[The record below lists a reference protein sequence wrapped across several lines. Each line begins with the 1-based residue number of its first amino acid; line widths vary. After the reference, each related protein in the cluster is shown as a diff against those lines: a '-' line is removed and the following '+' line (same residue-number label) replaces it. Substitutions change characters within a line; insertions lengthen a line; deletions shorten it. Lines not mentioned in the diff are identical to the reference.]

1 MSNPESD
8 IHAALMARAQ
18 VVEAALPYPFLW
30 PQNGGDLPEAEHIR
44 VSYVPNDN
52 VPLDLCSDVMD
63 RKGFLYLT
71 LVSHLG
77 QYEVVTRRKA
87 GEIAA
92 YFRRGQRLQQNSTK
106 VTITG
111 HTVRP
116 GRQEGGRWETP
127 IRISY
132 WSMA

>member
-1 MSNPESD
+1 MPVVEAD
-8 IHAALMARAQ
+8 VHTALMAQ
-18 VVEAALPYPFLW
+18 VEKITGFTLLW
-30 PQNGGDLPEAEHIR
+30 PQKGGEQPAGEHVR
-44 VSYVPNDN
+44 VSHVPNDN
-52 VPLDLCSDVMD
+52 DAADLSSDVME
-63 RKGFLYLT
+63 RQGFLYLT
-71 LVSHLG
+71 LVSDLG
-77 QYEVVTRRKA
+77 QYEAVTKRRA

-92 YFRRGQRLQQNSTK
+92 YFKRGQNLTSNGTTVK
-106 VTITG
+106 ITG

>member
-8 IHAALMARAQ
+8 IHAALMAQA
-18 VVEAALPYPFLW
+18 ETITGYPMLW
-30 PQNGGDLPEAEHIR
+30 PQKGGEQPAGEHIR
-44 VSYVPNDN
+44 VSHVPNDN
-52 VPLDLCSDVMD
+52 QPADLSSGTY
-63 RKGFLYLT
+63 RRQGFLYLT
-71 LVSHLG
+71 LVSDLG

-92 YFRRGQRLQQNSTK
+92 YFPRGKWLSKNGTK
-106 VTITG
+106 VQIAG
-111 HTVRP
+111 QTVRP

-132 WSMA
+132 RSMS

>member
-1 MSNPESD
+1 MANPESD
-8 IHAALMARAQ
+8 IHAALMAQA
-18 VVEAALPYPFLW
+18 ETITGYSMLW
-30 PQNGGDLPEAEHIR
+30 SQKGGDQPAGEHIR
-44 VSYVPNDN
+44 ISHVPNDN
-52 VPLDLCSDVMD
+52 APADLSSDVME
-63 RKGFLYLT
+63 RQGFLYLT
-71 LVSHLG
+71 LVSGLG
-77 QYEVVTRRKA
+77 QYEAVTKRKA

-92 YFRRGQRLQQNSTK
+92 YFKRGQRLTVNGTTVK
-106 VTITG
+106 ITG

>member
-8 IHAALMARAQ
+8 VHAALMARVQ
-18 VVEAALPYPFLW
+18 EITGFTMLW
-30 PQNGGDLPEAEHIR
+30 PQMGGEQPAGEHVR
-44 VSYVPNDN
+44 VSHVPNDN
-52 VPLDLCSDVMD
+52 APADLSSDVME
-63 RKGFLYLT
+63 RQGFLYLT
-71 LVSHLG
+71 LVSDLG
-77 QYEVVTRRKA
+77 QYEVVTKRKA

-92 YFRRGQRLQQNSTK
+92 YFKRGQRLTINSTTVK
-106 VTITG
+106 ITG

>member
-8 IHAALMARAQ
+8 VHAALMAQ
-18 VVEAALPYPFLW
+18 VEKITGFTLLW
-30 PQNGGDLPEAEHIR
+30 PKKGGEQPAGEHVR
-44 VSYVPNDN
+44 VSHVPNDN
-52 VPLDLCSDVMD
+52 APADLSSDVME
-63 RKGFLYLT
+63 RQGFLYLT
-71 LVSHLG
+71 LVSDLG
-77 QYEVVTRRKA
+77 EYEVVTKRKA

-92 YFRRGQRLQQNSTK
+92 YFKRGQRLTSNSTTVK
-106 VTITG
+106 ITG
-111 HTVRP
+111 HTVQP

>member
-1 MSNPESD
+1 MSNSESD
-8 IHAALMARAQ
+8 IHAALMAQA
-18 VVEAALPYPFLW
+18 ETITGYAMLW
-30 PQNGGDLPEAEHIR
+30 PQKGGDQPTGEHIR
-44 VSYVPNDN
+44 VAHVPNDN
-52 VPLDLCSDVMD
+52 APADLSSDVME
-63 RKGFLYLT
+63 RQGFLYLT
-71 LVSHLG
+71 LVSDLG
-77 QYEVVTRRKA
+77 QYEAVTKRKA

-92 YFRRGQRLQQNSTK
+92 YFKRGQRLTSNGTTVK
-106 VTITG
+106 ITG

>member
-8 IHAALMARAQ
+8 VHAALMAQA
-18 VVEAALPYPFLW
+18 ETITGYTMLW
-30 PQNGGDLPEAEHIR
+30 PQKGGPQPAGEHIR
-44 VSYVPNDN
+44 VSHVPNDN
-52 VPLDLCSDVMD
+52 SPVDLSSDAMV
-63 RKGFLYLT
+63 RQGFLYLT
-71 LVSHLG
+71 LVSDLG
-77 QYEVVTRRKA
+77 QYESVTKRKA
-87 GEIAA
+87 GEIAS
-92 YFRRGQRLQQNSTK
+92 YFKRGQDLNSSGTI

-132 WSMA
+132 WSIA